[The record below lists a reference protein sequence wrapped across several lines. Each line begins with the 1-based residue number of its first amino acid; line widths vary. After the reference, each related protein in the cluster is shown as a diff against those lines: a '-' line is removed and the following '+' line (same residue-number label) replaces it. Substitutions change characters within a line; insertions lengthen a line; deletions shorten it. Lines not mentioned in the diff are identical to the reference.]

1 MIKTSKQLKDLI
13 NNLSRIIDVNPQ
25 ILIRKYMMERFLERL
40 SKSEYRSYFILKGGM
55 LVSNLLGDET
65 RSTMNIDT
73 TVKGI
78 DVSMDKIGKIIIEI
92 CSMEIED
99 KVDFRLKGISEILD
113 EADYSGLRFSME
125 AKIDKAVIPLKL
137 DISTG
142 DIITPKEINYAY
154 SLMFENRTIPILAYP
169 IETILAEKLETIIS
183 RTITNTRMRDFYDI
197 HVLIKYQAINRE
209 LFKEAL
215 FNTANQRGTLTLLSN
230 AENIILSLEEDM
242 GMRIKW
248 ERYSKKYSY
257 AKEYVWEDVIGSV
270 RRLFFDSEL
279 DIENIALE

>member
-65 RSTMNIDT
+65 RSTMDIDT

-78 DVSMDKIGKIIIEI
+78 DVSMDKIGKIISEI

-154 SLMFENRTIPILAYP
+154 SLMFENRTIPIFAYP

-183 RTITNTRMRDFYDI
+183 KTITNTRMRDFYDI

-270 RRLFFDSEL
+270 RRLFFDAEL